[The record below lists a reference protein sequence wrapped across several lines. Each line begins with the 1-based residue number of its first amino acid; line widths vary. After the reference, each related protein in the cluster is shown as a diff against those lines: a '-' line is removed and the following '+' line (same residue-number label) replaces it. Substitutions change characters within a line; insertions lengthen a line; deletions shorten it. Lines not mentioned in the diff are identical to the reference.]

1 MAVQALLRD
10 TDADW
15 QELGAT
21 QPYWGVLTH
30 PSYRTENLTDD
41 ALAQFFGSGVDHVDR
56 LVAQFQRL
64 YGVAPQG
71 RALDFGCG
79 AGRLTEAMAAYAG
92 ETIGYDISPGML
104 NEARKR
110 GVATY
115 VGELP
120 AGPFGWINSF
130 IVLQHIPPER
140 GMALIEDLLE
150 RLSPGGLLSLQLTV
164 WRDAR
169 HDEPG
174 PAPRTGWRA
183 FVPPALRRSKAP
195 PPPPKGLVMMFDYD
209 LSAVVRLLNEHGV
222 EEMNLVSTHHDG
234 HNGVLILAR
243 REGQSPQEFTR
254 RVRSP
259 AAKEAL

>member
-30 PSYRTENLTDD
+30 PSYRTEALTDD
-41 ALAQFFGSGVDHVDR
+41 ALAQFYGSGVDHVDR

-64 YGVAPQG
+64 YGAAPQG

-110 GVATY
+110 GTASY

-120 AGPFGWINSF
+120 DGRFGWINSF

-140 GMALIEDLLE
+140 GMALIDDLLE
-150 RLSPGGLLSLQLTV
+150 RLAPGGLLSLQLTV

-169 HDEPG
+169 HDEPA

-183 FVPPALRRSKAP
+183 FVPPALRRSKPP

-209 LSAVVRLLNEHGV
+209 LSAVVRLLNAHGV

>member
-1 MAVQALLRD
+1 MAVQALQRD

-15 QELGAT
+15 RELGAT

-30 PSYRTENLTDD
+30 PSYRTENLTKD
-41 ALAQFFGSGVDHVDR
+41 ALAQFYASGVEHVDR
-56 LVAQFQRL
+56 LVESFQRL
-64 YGVAPQG
+64 YGARPQG

-79 AGRLTEAMAAYAG
+79 AGRLTEAMSAHAG
-92 ETIGYDISPGML
+92 ETVGYDISPGML

-110 GVATY
+110 GRATY

-120 AGPFGWINSF
+120 AGPFDWINSF

-140 GMALIEDLLE
+140 GMGLIGDLLD
-150 RLSPGGLLSLQLTV
+150 RLAPGGLLSLQLTV

-169 HDEPG
+169 HGPPT

-183 FVPPALRRSKAP
+183 FVPPFLRRSKTP
-195 PPPPKGLVMMFDYD
+195 PTPPKGLVMMFDYD

-243 REGQSPQEFTR
+243 REAQS
-254 RVRSP
+254 
-259 AAKEAL
+259 

>member
-30 PSYRTENLTDD
+30 PSYRTEALTDD
-41 ALAQFFGSGVDHVDR
+41 ALAQFYGSGVDHVDR

-64 YGVAPQG
+64 YGAAPQG

-110 GVATY
+110 GTASY

-120 AGPFGWINSF
+120 DGRFGWINSF

-140 GMALIEDLLE
+140 GMALIDDLLE
-150 RLSPGGLLSLQLTV
+150 RLAPGGLLSLQLTV

-169 HDEPG
+169 HDEPA

-183 FVPPALRRSKAP
+183 FVPPALRRSKPP

-209 LSAVVRLLNEHGV
+209 LSAVVRLLNAHGV

-243 REGQSPQEFTR
+243 RERQSPPEFTR